1 MLNLPG
7 FDLARSCHA
16 PSRRN
21 RSRGALAELDVL
33 WRRLWQTRSEITGA
47 WHKRLY
53 KFWSHWSGH
62 VISYHALETQA

>member
-7 FDLARSCHA
+7 FDLASYCHA

-21 RSRGALAELDVL
+21 RCRGALAELDML
-33 WRRLWQTRSEITGA
+33 WRLWQTRSEITGA
-47 WHKRLY
+47 WHKRLD
-53 KFWSHWSGH
+53 KFWIHCSDH

>member
-7 FDLARSCHA
+7 FDLANYCHA

-21 RSRGALAELDVL
+21 RCRGALAELDML
-33 WRRLWQTRSEITGA
+33 WRR
-47 WHKRLY
+47 Y
-53 KFWSHWSGH
+53 KVRIHWSGH